1 MVNSK
6 EQENK
11 KLAAENE
18 EMKKEISQL
27 KNLWLSKQLMAIC
40 NKLKNKKTQKFQKK
54 EKAYSAASA
63 KKSESIKF

>member
-1 MVNSK
+1 VANSK

-27 KNLWLSKQLMAIC
+27 KKSMAKQTTNGYL
-40 NKLKNKKTQKFQKK
+40 Q
-54 EKAYSAASA
+54 
-63 KKSESIKF
+63 